1 MAGHLGAAVTAGYFF
16 GEDHPDVDSGVV
28 IAIEKQLDRIIR
40 GEESL
45 WFDPKKAGIT
55 NPQLF
60 QPFPEEQPHEEQPHE
75 EHTSSIATALSGNIE
90 KTRQSGHNVIFAAI
104 ALRGLRDHPIYAT
117 PSIIEGIRKLVQAF
131 NGAPPGRGYYG
142 KQRGWIV
149 GDKVA
154 LPDNQEFPPYVNH
167 QAMAEV
173 VIDELIRSV
182 PERRRGFGGLI
193 HLINHATAL
202 NDLKRFGYADLAQK
216 GLAAHHHHVR
226 LWRSLPDV
234 EEELGPLRQ
243 ADHDPR
249 TLAYWRSATPS
260 QFGAWLT
267 HRIKTMYGFFRLLP
281 FIRESAKRKK
291 AEERFLYLM
300 A

>member
-1 MAGHLGAAVTAGYFF
+1 
-16 GEDHPDVDSGVV
+16 
-28 IAIEKQLDRIIR
+28 
-40 GEESL
+40 L
-45 WFDPKKAGIT
+45 WFDPVKAGIT
-55 NPQLF
+55 IPQLF
-60 QPFPEEQPHEEQPHE
+60 QPFPREQPHEEE
-75 EHTSSIATALSGNIE
+75 IAKIAAALSGNID
-90 KTRQSGHNVIFAAI
+90 KTRQCGHNVIFAAL

-154 LPDNQEFPPYVNH
+154 LPEDQEFPPYANLQV
-167 QAMAEV
+167 MAEV
-173 VIDELIRSV
+173 LMDDLIRSASK
-182 PERRRGFGGLI
+182 RRQGFGGLI
-193 HLINHATAL
+193 HLINHANAL
-202 NDLKRFGYADLAQK
+202 NELKRFGHEDLAQR
-216 GLAAHHHHVR
+216 GLAAHHHHLR

-234 EEELGPLRQ
+234 EEELGPLKR
-243 ADHDPR
+243 AEHDPR
-249 TLAYWRSATPS
+249 TVAYWRDATPS
-260 QFGAWLT
+260 QFSAWLT

-291 AEERFLYLM
+291 AEEQFLYLM